1 MKIRISSLDALF
13 SRFIRLRDGRC
24 VCCADPA
31 SPHKRD
37 PKERCGAYRETVLH
51 AAHIF
56 GRGQKSTRFHAD
68 NAVAFGFRCHAW
80 QDAHASEKWDWQAQ
94 RLGLAR
100 WNDLRRQAA
109 TPGKPDQALILL
121 WLRQEL
127 QRLETVR

>member
-1 MKIRISSLDALF
+1 MKIKISALDALF
-13 SRFIRLRDGRC
+13 SQYIRLRDGRC

-37 PKERCGAYRETVLH
+37 PKERCGTYRETVLH

-56 GRGQKSTRFHAD
+56 GRGQKSTRFNAD
-68 NAVAFGFRCHAW
+68 NAVSLGFRCHRW
-80 QDAHASEKWDWQAQ
+80 MDSHTTEKHAWQAQ
-94 RLGLAR
+94 RLGPAR
-100 WNDLRRQAA
+100 WHDLRRQAA